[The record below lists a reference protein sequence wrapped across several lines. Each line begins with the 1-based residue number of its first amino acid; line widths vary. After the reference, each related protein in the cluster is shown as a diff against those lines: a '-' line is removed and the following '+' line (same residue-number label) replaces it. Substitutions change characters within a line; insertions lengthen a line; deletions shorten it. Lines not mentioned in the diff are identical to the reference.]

1 MGYPPH
7 RLASLAVSDPV
18 EGIHADNVT
27 KWFTAHVPE
36 IATPL
41 TFTLIAGGRSNL
53 TFRVEDAEGRA
64 WVLRRPPI
72 HHVLPTAHDM
82 VREHRLMTLA
92 RARRASRC
100 PRPSACAP
108 TRRSTSGRSS

>member
-1 MGYPPH
+1 M
-7 RLASLAVSDPV
+7 
-18 EGIHADNVT
+18 ENVT
-27 KWFTAHVPE
+27 EWFTAHVPE

-53 TFRVEDAEGRA
+53 TFRVADTAGRA

-82 VREHRLMTLA
+82 VYHAGQQDAEKEATH
-92 RARRASRC
+92 
-100 PRPSACAP
+100 
-108 TRRSTSGRSS
+108 